1 MDPKKIHWRR
11 IFSLRSILYIL
22 LGNFLAVVGMKGFMM
37 PNHFLDGGVTGISLL
52 VNSLSDIPISILLLL
67 LNLPFLFIGFHK
79 LGRTFGMQ
87 TLLAILLLALAMH
100 FIEVP
105 VFTNDKV
112 LIALFG
118 GFFVG
123 LGIGF
128 VIRGGGVIDGMDVIG
143 QYTERRSAFTAS
155 EIILS
160 LNILMILVT
169 AIEFGVETGMYTI
182 LTYYTA
188 MKTTDYVVDG
198 FEEYTALTVI
208 SGKAE
213 EIREVLVN
221 RFGKAVTIYKGER
234 GFLPGVRQNPTDC
247 DIIVCVVTRL
257 EIHRMK
263 MLVNNIDPKAFLYV
277 SSIREVKGGIVSRQQ
292 D

>member
-1 MDPKKIHWRR
+1 MNPKKIHWQR
-11 IFSLRSILYIL
+11 IFSLRSMLYIL
-22 LGNFLAVVGMKGFMM
+22 LGNLLAVIGMKGFLM

-52 VNSLSDIPISILLLL
+52 INSLSDIPVSLLLLL
-67 LNLPFLFIGFHK
+67 LNLPFLFLGFHK
-79 LGRTFGMQ
+79 LGRTFGIQ
-87 TLLAILLLALAMH
+87 TLIALVLLALAMH
-100 FIEVP
+100 FIEIP
-105 VFTNDKV
+105 VFTKDKV

-155 EIILS
+155 EIILT

-169 AIEFGVETGMYTI
+169 ALKFGVETGMYTI

-198 FEEYTALTVI
+198 FQQYTALTVI
-208 SGKAE
+208 SREAD
-213 EIREVLVN
+213 EIREVLVH
-221 RFGKAVTIYKGER
+221 RFGKAVTLYKGER
-234 GFLPGVRQNPTDC
+234 GFLPGNQQSRADC

-257 EIHRMK
+257 ELHRMK
-263 MLVNNIDPKAFLYV
+263 QTVNHIDPKAFLYV
-277 SSIREVKGGIVSRQQ
+277 SSIREVQGGIVRKKE
-292 D
+292 

>member
-1 MDPKKIHWRR
+1 M
-11 IFSLRSILYIL
+11 LYIV
-22 LGNFLAVVGMKGFMM
+22 LGNLLAVVGMKGFMI

-52 VNSLSDIPISILLLL
+52 VNSLSNIPISLLLPV
-67 LNLPFLFIGFHK
+67 LNLPFLVIGFKK

-87 TLLAILLLALAMH
+87 TLLALLLLALAMH
-100 FIEVP
+100 FVQVP

-112 LIALFG
+112 LIAVFG
-118 GFFVG
+118 GFLMG
-123 LGIGF
+123 LSIGF

-143 QYTERRSAFTAS
+143 QYTEKKSAFTAS

-169 AIEFGVETGMYTI
+169 ALKFGVETGMYTI

-198 FEEYTALTVI
+198 FEQYTALTVI
-208 SGKAE
+208 SGEAE
-213 EIREVLVN
+213 VIREVLVN
-221 RFGKAVTIYKGER
+221 RFGKAVTLYKGER
-234 GFLPGVRQNPTDC
+234 GFLPGGKLNRTDC

-257 EIHRMK
+257 ELHRMK
-263 MLVNNIDPKAFLYV
+263 IAVNHIDPKAFLYV

-292 D
+292 AD